1 MPPRA
6 DRRSVLLGLS
16 AAALGPGALLA
27 CAPRAAGPATDRE
40 LDLSSLE
47 ARHGGRLGFALTGPH
62 GRLLWRGDERFTYCS
77 TFKAFLAAA
86 TLQRVARGEERLDR
100 AVPITAADIIVHAPV
115 TGPAVGRSLTIQ
127 QLCRATVVESDNPAA
142 NILIRE
148 MGGLE
153 AWRLWYRSIGDHV
166 TRVDRWEPALNIVGD
181 DLDTTTP
188 AQATAN
194 LTWLKPEV
202 FTPQTSAPY
211 LIQWFGNPAGAGR
224 LRAGLP
230 AEGATSPARTNSAGT
245 VNASPQWALLHKTG
259 TSSAGPTNDI
269 GYIVPHGGGMADTL
283 VAAAYFEAPA
293 KTTLAQREAVIADA
307 LRAALSTLG
316 HEAAS

>member
-6 DRRSVLLGLS
+6 DRRRVLFGLTAATLGV
-16 AAALGPGALLA
+16 GALSA
-27 CAPRAAGPATDRE
+27 CAPGSAEPARDRD

-47 ARHGGRLGFALTGPH
+47 ARHGGRLGFTLTGPH
-62 GRLLWRGDERFTYCS
+62 GRLLWRGDERFIYCS

-127 QLCRATVVESDNPAA
+127 ELCHATVTLSDNPAA

-153 AWRLWYRSIGDHV
+153 AWGLWYRSIGDTI
-166 TRVDRWEPALNIVGD
+166 TRVDRWEPELNVID
-181 DLDTTTP
+181 RDLDTTTP

-194 LTWLKPEV
+194 LTWLKPDV
-202 FTPQTSAPY
+202 FTPRTTAP
-211 LIQWFGNPAGAGR
+211 LLLQWLGNPAGPGR

-230 AEGATSPARTNSAGT
+230 DVGAARPQATGSGSA
-245 VNASPQWALLHKTG
+245 NASADWALLHKTG

-269 GYIVPHGGGMADTL
+269 GYFVPKGGGLDDAL
-283 VAAAYFEAPA
+283 AVAAYFEAPVG
-293 KTTLAQREAVIADA
+293 TTLAQREAVIADA
-307 LRAALSTLG
+307 ARLALAALG
-316 HEAAS
+316 YEASA